1 MPTTMDARQWLER
14 WDRQQERYIPDR
26 EERFAVIADV
36 VEAAA
41 ERPNPLVL
49 DLGAGPGSL
58 SLRLLERVPAA
69 QVVAVDADAAL
80 LGLARAACHDRRS
93 LRIVQHDLREPGW
106 PAALEFC
113 RPADAIVSTTALHW
127 LTEPELAALYRDCF
141 ALLRPGGV
149 LVNGDHLVE
158 SRAEASGELAR
169 LQARVLDGRVARAGT
184 GSHEDWAAWWAA
196 LAEAPEVADL
206 ATAGRP
212 RPIDH
217 DVPEPPCY
225 DDHVRLLR
233 AAGFGQI
240 GTVWQVGSERVLVAV
255 R

>member
-1 MPTTMDARQWLER
+1 MPTTLDARQWLAR

-58 SLRLLERVPAA
+58 SLRLLERIPAA
-69 QVVAVDADAAL
+69 QIVAVDADTAL

-93 LRIVQHDLREPGW
+93 LRIVEHDLRDPGW
-106 PAALEFC
+106 TAALELC
-113 RPADAIVSTTALHW
+113 RPVDAIVSTTALHW
-127 LTEPELAALYRDCF
+127 LTEPELAAVYRACF
-141 ALLRPGGV
+141 ALLRPDGV
-149 LVNGDHLVE
+149 LVNGDHL
-158 SRAEASGELAR
+158 AETHPGLAA
-169 LQARVLDGRVARAGT
+169 LQERVLDGRVARAGT
-184 GSHEDWAAWWAA
+184 AEREDWAAWWAA
-196 LAEAPEVADL
+196 LAEAPELADL

-217 DVPEPPCY
+217 DVPEPPSY
-225 DDHVRLLR
+225 ADHERLLR
-233 AAGFGQI
+233 EAGFAEV
-240 GTVWQVGSERVLVAV
+240 GTVWQAGPDRVLVGL
-255 R
+255 RP

>member
-1 MPTTMDARQWLER
+1 MPTTTDARQWLQR

-36 VEAAA
+36 VDATA

-58 SLRLLERVPAA
+58 SLRLLDRIPAA
-69 QVVAVDADAAL
+69 QIMAVDADAAL
-80 LGLARAACHDRRS
+80 LGLARAACDDRRS
-93 LRIVQHDLREPGW
+93 LRIVEHDLRDPGW
-106 PAALEFC
+106 PAALQLC

-127 LTEPELAALYRDCF
+127 LTEDELAAVYRACF

-149 LVNGDHLVE
+149 LVNGDLL
-158 SRAEASGELAR
+158 AEPEGGLGQ
-169 LQARVLDGRVARAGT
+169 LQQRVLDGRVARAGT
-184 GSHEDWAAWWAA
+184 GAHEDWAAWWAA
-196 LAEAPEVADL
+196 LAEAPELADL
-206 ATAGRP
+206 TSAGRP

-217 DVPEPPCY
+217 DVPEPPNY
-225 DDHVRLLR
+225 PDHQRLLR
-233 AAGFGQI
+233 AAGFAEV
-240 GTVWQVGSERVLVAV
+240 GTVWQVGPERVLVAI